1 MLEGTFVI
9 VVGLVVEFLGA
20 AVEFPGAAV
29 EFPGAAV
36 EFPGAA
42 VEFPGAAVDFPGAA
56 VEFPGAAVEF
66 PGVAVVFGARV
77 TLGVFEE
84 AAVLLVWGLEVPLS
98 PVLCAVPLL
107 VPVEAGLFDERFS
120 PHAVSKTIHWYSCH
134 K

>member
-1 MLEGTFVI
+1 MLEGTFVT

-20 AVEFPGAAV
+20 AVE
-29 EFPGAAV
+29 
-36 EFPGAA
+36 
-42 VEFPGAAVDFPGAA
+42 FPGAA

-77 TLGVFEE
+77 TLGVFEG
-84 AAVLLVWGLEVPLS
+84 AAVLSVWGLEVPLG
-98 PVLCAVPLL
+98 PALCAVPLL
-107 VPVEAGLFDERFS
+107 IPVEAGLFDEGFS

>member
-1 MLEGTFVI
+1 MLEGTFVT
-9 VVGLVVEFLGA
+9 VVGLVVEFL
-20 AVEFPGAAV
+20 GAAV

-77 TLGVFEE
+77 TLGVFEG
-84 AAVLLVWGLEVPLS
+84 AAVLLVWGLEVPLG